1 MLIIWFAL
9 HADGAIHWKQSLA
22 LTNGLLLCAKNRIPQ
37 IGSATRTSQPQT
49 MPPRRDSTHLSRV
62 GESGQVALNVRR
74 NRYVIIILF
83 MIIIIS
89 VNFDYVHILSSA
101 ISERT
106 SQPTRWVLW
115 CDPCLHFIRLSLLV
129 SFSANGT
136 MMVIIY
142 LYHHPVTA
150 PHYDITK
157 GSHKN
162 RYSGIAS

>member
-106 SQPTRWVLW
+106 NERTNEPTDTVGFVMRSMPSLHSTVALSILQRQRNDDGYNISVPPSSHCTSLW
-115 CDPCLHFIRLSLLV
+115 
-129 SFSANGT
+129 
-136 MMVIIY
+136 
-142 LYHHPVTA
+142 YHE
-150 PHYDITK
+150 
-157 GSHKN
+157 
-162 RYSGIAS
+162 RIA

>member
-1 MLIIWFAL
+1 MRTEPFTGSSRWRWQMDYYCVRKTGYPKSDPP
-9 HADGAIHWKQSLA
+9 HAPASPKQCHREETQHIYL
-22 LTNGLLLCAKNRIPQ
+22 
-37 IGSATRTSQPQT
+37 
-49 MPPRRDSTHLSRV
+49 V
-62 GESGQVALNVRR
+62 WGESGQVR